1 MNKTIIFALVVI
13 ISCGGSDVPIE
24 ESAINTETTT
34 TTTIQSTTTTISKN
48 KDEFY
53 TTGGVVTF
61 TNEEIKDTFSEFF
74 ELKIK
79 DASVVSNEIFHETAG
94 FDLEDCIEVFKD
106 DFANK
111 DWSEEYGVNSIDEW
125 CKRTV
130 TLETEKI
137 FEYPV
142 VKENISISCKSEF
155 NLYME
160 TFIETYIKEDTFE
173 RTWNNDSWFNGS
185 TKLFGIGVV
194 NNDVTYLSF
203 VFDVF
208 PAGQGAYIFN
218 DWFEINYDF
227 TTCSPIFFEDIIEIP
242 ENYIH
247 IFPQLENYSFEVT
260 EATLI
265 AHIFDLNICG
275 EDNLFC
281 KPFLY
286 LDEFEYYP
294 YPLDFLINE
303 RGLIVNLGN
312 YFVHRG
318 PNYRF
323 LKWEEVESISSEYVL
338 STVYYP

>member
-74 ELKIK
+74 ELKTK

-94 FDLEDCIEVFKD
+94 LDLEDCIEVFKD

-137 FEYPV
+137 FEYSQLSV
-142 VKENISISCKSEF
+142 AF
-155 NLYME
+155 L
-160 TFIETYIKEDTFE
+160 
-173 RTWNNDSWFNGS
+173 DS
-185 TKLFGIGVV
+185 KI
-194 NNDVTYLSF
+194 
-203 VFDVF
+203 
-208 PAGQGAYIFN
+208 
-218 DWFEINYDF
+218 
-227 TTCSPIFFEDIIEIP
+227 
-242 ENYIH
+242 
-247 IFPQLENYSFEVT
+247 
-260 EATLI
+260 
-265 AHIFDLNICG
+265 
-275 EDNLFC
+275 
-281 KPFLY
+281 
-286 LDEFEYYP
+286 
-294 YPLDFLINE
+294 
-303 RGLIVNLGN
+303 
-312 YFVHRG
+312 
-318 PNYRF
+318 
-323 LKWEEVESISSEYVL
+323 ESISILL
-338 STVYYP
+338 SINVFALYSRDNGKCLR